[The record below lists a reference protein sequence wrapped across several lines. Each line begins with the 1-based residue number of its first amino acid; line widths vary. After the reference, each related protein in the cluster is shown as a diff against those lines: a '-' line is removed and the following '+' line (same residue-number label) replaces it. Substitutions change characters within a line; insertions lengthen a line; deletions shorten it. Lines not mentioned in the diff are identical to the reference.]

1 MSLNNVNDGYR
12 RDIACLRKDKLVY
25 ARTLKAGS
33 EFFYKNF
40 QDASWAEV
48 PFDSIDWHNETV
60 FSYIMDPIQRRHKG
74 ISEIIIA
81 TGTYNLVLSN
91 KKNIGKLVRMIPFLD
106 AHSASLHNIYG
117 PHVRKI
123 HWLLMTTDHSVAIK
137 ETERFLTQHSVSVPE
152 WKVEYTHAT
161 DSYMNEIYTC
171 VKSLWESND
180 QEQHSDFAE
189 PTVDDTVRN
198 YFQPDIDLYRE
209 IKAQYERNY
218 GSQHS

>member
-1 MSLNNVNDGYR
+1 MSLNNIDDGYR
-12 RDIACLRKDKLVY
+12 RHIFCLRKDKLVY

-40 QDASWAEV
+40 QDAGWAEV
-48 PFDSIDWHNETV
+48 PFDSIDWDNETV

-81 TGTYNLVLSN
+81 TGTSKLVLSN

-117 PHVRKI
+117 PYVKKM
-123 HWLLMTTDHSVAIK
+123 HWLLMTSDHSVAIG
-137 ETERFLTQHSVSVPE
+137 ETERFLTQHGVSVPE
-152 WKVEYTHAT
+152 WNTEHTHAT
-161 DSYMNEIYTC
+161 GSYMNEIYNH
-171 VKSLWESND
+171 VKLLWESND
-180 QEQHSDFAE
+180 EQQYGIAE
-189 PTVDDTVRN
+189 PTVDDSVRN

-209 IKAQYERNY
+209 VKAQYERNN
-218 GSQHS
+218 SPKHS